1 MRIIRMLNM
10 AEIFHYKI
18 VHSKIEINVLNFD
31 FLTNEQTI
39 SAYDDNNNNKNN
51 KLYKRSPLNS

>member
-1 MRIIRMLNM
+1 MLNM